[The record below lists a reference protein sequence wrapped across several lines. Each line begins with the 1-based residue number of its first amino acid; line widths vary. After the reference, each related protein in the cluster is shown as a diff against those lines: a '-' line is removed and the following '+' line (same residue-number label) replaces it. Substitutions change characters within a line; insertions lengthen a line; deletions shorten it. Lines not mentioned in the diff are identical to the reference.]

1 LAALRQYQRAWNEKA
16 KMFSDAPLHNW
27 TSHGSD
33 ALRTFAAGYRDPKDK
48 PISPPKVIPPR
59 VHGRPNSG
67 NGWLAR

>member
-1 LAALRQYQRAWNEKA
+1 
-16 KMFSDAPLHNW
+16 MFSDAPLHNW